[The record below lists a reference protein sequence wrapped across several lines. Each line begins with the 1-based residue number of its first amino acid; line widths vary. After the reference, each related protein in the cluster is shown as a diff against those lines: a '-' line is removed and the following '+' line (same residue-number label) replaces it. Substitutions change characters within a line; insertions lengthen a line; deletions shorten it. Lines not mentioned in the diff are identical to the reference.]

1 MTDFRLFMWML
12 FAGFVLAII
21 AMVIGMLLNEPDYV
35 GGGGGLA
42 GSILFVGFLTAIGRS
57 DY

>member
-1 MTDFRLFMWML
+1 MWML